1 MKILYLAAADSIH
14 SHKWINYFS
23 ELGYDITWISLVP
36 SSIKVQNN
44 IEFYEM
50 KGNILSSL
58 RNVRKLVLTIN
69 PDVVH
74 VHYLGY
80 YALLGIFSGSNC
92 IVSTAWG
99 SDVIEGKKSFL
110 KKQILSRILKKSNI
124 VTCDA
129 YHMRNE
135 ILKFNVSADKIHI
148 INFGIDTLRF
158 SKQKKDLKLLQSFGV
173 SDEVS
178 IISLRNFEIVYDV
191 RTLLYAA
198 EILLNKNYN
207 VRFILIGRGE
217 LDSELKKLAHKLKIE
232 NSICFAGFVDNKLLP
247 EILSSADIYVSTSLS
262 DAGIAA
268 STAEAMA
275 CETPVVVTNSG
286 ENDRWIV
293 NGESGYLVPVS
304 QSISLSECLID
315 LIENKE
321 RRQHVGQAGR
331 KIMVKNNDGLIEME
345 KMHSLYLG
353 LIRDPSLGT
362 NS

>member
-1 MKILYLAAADSIH
+1 MKICFLAAADSIH

-23 ELGYDITWISLVP
+23 DLGHDIVWISLVP
-36 SSIKVQNN
+36 SSIKVQDN

-58 RNVRKLVLTIN
+58 RNVRKLVLTVN

-80 YALLGIFSGSNC
+80 YALLGIFSGSKS

-110 KKQILSRILKKSNI
+110 KRQILSRILKKSNI

-135 ILKFNVSADKIHI
+135 ILKFHISTNKIHI

-158 SKQKKDLKLLQSFGV
+158 SKQKKDPKPLQSFGV

-178 IISLRNFEIVYDV
+178 IISLRNFEIVYDIK
-191 RTLLYAA
+191 TLLYAA
-198 EILLNKNYN
+198 EIILNKNYN

-217 LDSELKKLAHKLKIE
+217 LGSELKKLAHKLKIE
-232 NSICFAGFVDNKLLP
+232 NSICFTGFVDNKFLP
-247 EILSSADIYVSTSLS
+247 KILSSADIYVSTSLS

-286 ENDRWIV
+286 ENDRWID
-293 NGESGYLVPVS
+293 NGKSGYLVPVS
-304 QSISLSECLID
+304 QPILLSECLID

-321 RRQHVGQAGR
+321 LREQVGRAGR
-331 KIMVKNNDGLIEME
+331 GIMVENNDGLIEME
-345 KMHSLYLG
+345 KMHSLYLELVRTPFPG
-353 LIRDPSLGT
+353 A